1 MFLYF
6 FISISGL
13 IDVLMFP
20 NREPTPSF
28 LIIWVCH
35 YQCATISSY
44 YFFRCRICT
53 CVCTWY
59 HMVLPRVSS
68 RVTIHPC
75 WNLNKYIQIK
85 MHDLIW
91 YIINVIEGIGIASER
106 RLQIRGSLIRG
117 KMVVGAWCC
126 RQPNFWIQGPSKN
139 IIVAGLPDRV
149 TNAITGPWN
158 WFCTL

>member
-85 MHDLIW
+85 INDLIR
-91 YIINVIEGIGIASER
+91 YIITMIEEVDVASER
-106 RLQIRGSLIRG
+106 RPWIRGILIFC
-117 KMVVGAWCC
+117 KMVGGAWCC
-126 RQPNFWIQGPSKN
+126 RRPIFWIQGPSKN
-139 IIVAGLPDRV
+139 GIVVGLHGRV
-149 TNAITGPWN
+149 TNTIAGPWN
-158 WFCTL
+158 